1 MWRGEMRPFP
11 IHCRCQRECLARIAE
26 EQEERARWEKAELCR
41 QHALPYA
48 YMHRW
53 TFANDDGGSPRATRY
68 FRQYADNFEEMKKD
82 GSGILLFGPKGAGK
96 TYAAVQIVNAL
107 CDKGYRC
114 LVTSFSEITKNL
126 LSLNRE
132 NRQQYLDD
140 ICSHDLLVFDDFGGE
155 TNSNFF
161 DINMEEIV
169 KTCYRKFIPMIV
181 ITPLAQDALEQ
192 GLNATRQ
199 KAVDRLKERCYC
211 LTLLNTSRN
220 RQLTKERKEKM
231 ERLLG
236 IGENR

>member
-1 MWRGEMRPFP
+1 MRPFP
-11 IHCRCQRECLARIAE
+11 INCRCQSECLARIAE
-26 EQEERARWEKAELCR
+26 ERARRENAELCR

-68 FRQYADNFEEMKKD
+68 FRHYADNFEEMKKD
-82 GSGILLFGPKGAGK
+82 GSGILLLGPKGAGK

-107 CDKGYRC
+107 CDKAYRC
-114 LVTSFSEITKNL
+114 LVTSFMEIVKNL

-140 ICSHDLLVFDDFGGE
+140 ICRHDLLVFDDFGGE
-155 TNSNFF
+155 NNSNFF

-181 ITPLAQDALEQ
+181 FPPLAQDTLEQ

-211 LTLLNTSRN
+211 LTLLNASRN
-220 RQLTKERKEKM
+220 KQMTKERKEKM

-236 IGENR
+236 I